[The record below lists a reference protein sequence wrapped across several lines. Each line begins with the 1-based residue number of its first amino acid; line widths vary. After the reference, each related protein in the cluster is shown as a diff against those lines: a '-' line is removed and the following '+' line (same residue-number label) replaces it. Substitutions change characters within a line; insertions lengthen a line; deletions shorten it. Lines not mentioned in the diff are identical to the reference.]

1 MNYLI
6 QEMVSEA
13 GHQVLDKEKRR
24 EKKRR
29 GVLTSGDILFGGRE
43 RQRRRESTLAQDTN
57 LGALHM

>member
-13 GHQVLDKEKRR
+13 HQVLDKEKRR
-24 EKKRR
+24 GKKRR
-29 GVLTSGDILFGGRE
+29 GDLTSGDLLFGGRE
-43 RQRRRESTLAQDTN
+43 RKRRRESTLAQGTN